1 MAKEKKTID
10 ENIDIRKIENNLKI
24 YVDDEIKKE
33 LDKSNKR
40 LIREKNKKI
49 LYRNILILIMCIII
63 LFLLY
68 LLKTVHY
75 FDRFFIET
83 IDTNKTEIKEEI
95 NTEEK
100 KDEKE
105 QLINKYKNYLDNIY
119 VNENSIYLKDFYTG
133 NLTIEL
139 KEYIALNSL
148 NLETYKEN
156 GYSIIDEDTI
166 KKSISNLFGN
176 DEVDIKDFNYN
187 DTDIRYI
194 NKLNSFISNKT
205 LSNNKTNIKREI
217 IDVSIDDYINITTVE
232 GIVDNQNIYNI
243 FTKEKIGKYDNNLI
257 QNKDKL
263 NIITYQFKD
272 TTLVKIISK

>member
-49 LYRNILILIMCIII
+49 LYRNIIILIMCIII

-156 GYSIIDEDTI
+156 EYSIIDEDTI

>member
-10 ENIDIRKIENNLKI
+10 ENIDIRKIENNLKR

-119 VNENSIYLKDFYTG
+119 VSENSIYLKDFYTG
-133 NLTIEL
+133 SLTIEL